1 MADLDDGRQVRP
13 TETINI
19 TVLRSRHLKGSKGDV
34 LTSHVKAE
42 FGTTSLGE
50 SAKIE
55 SSGDTAAEYNFNCNI
70 QCDFDG
76 PEGLDS
82 IAHKPVL
89 LTVIEVLPKEKKQK
103 EEKTVVL
110 GQCTV
115 DLLPLLRGEIR
126 HKATLALHPVVGSPL
141 ENLPTDL
148 PKPELDILVTVQS
161 PLLYEENLAD
171 TNLLRVTVESGFSL
185 PDSWTP
191 TPAAQFNYTVS
202 LPLPVTAES
211 EMPVVA
217 SNGVLVPGYKLLSKS
232 NKKCPQRSKMS
243 SSTKRMKEVPVVF
256 ANGLLKPGQEKEP
269 PQKKWM
275 TVPNAQ
281 SGASFIPDS
290 FLTASSYDEE
300 DGDFRTKEDRPF
312 RVESE
317 SEKPKVVWNVERR
330 CYLEQGA
337 VTSFQN
343 KIAMSRVWPVEIMRT
358 PIPQASKGK
367 GKDRDDDVQVS
378 FHGVAYVDM
387 APLLYPGVKKIRG
400 AYKIMA
406 FNEHEVFEKTK
417 RTGGV
422 AQEAARIA
430 SGLSRSTATPAK
442 ASKDSKEGKPKEG
455 KKPSTMKAADGSSS
469 DMADQ
474 QAPPNL
480 EGQQYVEARS
490 YLILEFVLD
499 KPLVPKRPPEELA
512 KKVAE
517 YIPPR
522 PLFPRRTNGAQRAV
536 EDFHTQVAGV
546 ANLLLDEFRELFGEE
561 FIPGQET
568 PDPRRMEERRK
579 KLIYELNTSGKY
591 FAFKEQLKH
600 AVVKIVREKYLKTTA
615 FASKEELQAFLS
627 ELYVYLVDQMHVGL
641 SKVVSLE
648 DQAPVPEPLTDSAQL
663 KHFAREAE
671 VNENFQ
677 LAERY
682 YQERLARNRSDPDH
696 WFDYGCFCLLTGN
709 HAKAEECFKETVSI
723 DQQHLPG
730 LLLYG
735 IVSAMEERHEMA
747 ETFFENATCVESDNV
762 VAWTLLGLFYD
773 GLGNDIRA
781 EMAFSEANKLNVQAA
796 IHKRDEEKA
805 AMRRAHEEEGRTSVS
820 DAGEREEGTPRE
832 SGEDALSVPRVME
845 TAATPTGDGAGA
857 AAAAAAAAASVPPGS
872 VKSSSS
878 VAGSAKKGSVVNQEK
893 QGSQPAESVASRR
906 EGEGEGSRHSTP
918 EVVREPTPV
927 PSTSVYMQAV
937 EFLLEVKATKFAE
950 RALAH
955 ELLAKGGGPSAEYNV
970 ALARLHMQKKEYA
983 DAEACLKEAT
993 SMDFQNPDAWAMT
1006 GHLNYMR
1013 GDMAVAKDCYD
1024 RTLSFVRD
1032 AQDTHA
1038 IYLRLASICLQDAEF
1053 EKAKNTFLLACKHSP
1068 SCVSWLGVGIAC
1080 YRLGELS
1087 EAEDA
1092 LSEANILNNADPEV
1106 WGYLSLVCLQTGRQ
1120 LEAEQ
1125 AYKYA
1130 IKVGLHDEGLM
1141 NEIHDMQQT
1150 VGFGDP
1156 SF

>member
-1 MADLDDGRQVRP
+1 MADMDDGRQVRP

-55 SSGDTAAEYNFNCNI
+55 SSGDTAAEYNFNCNV

-141 ENLPTDL
+141 ENLPSDL

-171 TNLLRVTVESGFSL
+171 TNLLRVTVESAFSL
-185 PDSWTP
+185 PDPWTP
-191 TPAAQFNYTVS
+191 TPAPQFNYTVT
-202 LPLPVTAES
+202 LPLPVTAE
-211 EMPVVA
+211 
-217 SNGVLVPGYKLLSKS
+217 
-232 NKKCPQRSKMS
+232 
-243 SSTKRMKEVPVVF
+243 KEVPVVF

-300 DGDFRTKEDRPF
+300 DGDFRTKEDRSF
-312 RVESE
+312 RVEAE

-367 GKDRDDDVQVS
+367 GKKHLTPAPSAMHLGRASISSVTSMVYSMERDDDVPAS

-400 AYKIMA
+400 AYKVMA

-442 ASKDSKEGKPKEG
+442 ASKDGKEGKPKEG
-455 KKPSTMKAADGSSS
+455 GKKPSTTKAADGSSS

-568 PDPRRMEERRK
+568 PDPRKLEERRK

-832 SGEDALSVPRVME
+832 SGEDVLSVPKVME
-845 TAATPTGDGAGA
+845 TAATPTGDGAG
-857 AAAAAAAAASVPPGS
+857 AAAAAAAASVPPGS

-878 VAGSAKKGSVVNQEK
+878 VAGSAKKGSVINQEK
-893 QGSQPAESVASRR
+893 HGSQPAESVASRR

-937 EFLLEVKATKFAE
+937 EFLLEVKATKSKFGDTKRSFAE

-1141 NEIHDMQQT
+1141 SEIHDMQQT